1 MSANL
6 LTHRGTINSAVGL
19 RSTSQ
24 SLGWIAAEVGIFAR
38 LGLDF
43 RITRME
49 TAAPD
54 GLAGLLAH
62 EWEVVEI
69 GAVPIVKA
77 ALEGKDPVILLAPEP
92 VAALFILAT
101 GDTPSPEALRGG
113 KMGSSPSRARRG

>member
-6 LTHRGTINSAVGL
+6 LTHRGTINSALGL

-24 SLGWIAAEVGIFAR
+24 SLGWIAAEVSIFAR

-43 RITRME
+43 RIARME

-54 GLAGLLAH
+54 GVAGLLAH

-77 ALEGKDPVILLAPEP
+77 ALEGNDPIILLAPEP
-92 VAALFILAT
+92 VAALFILVT
-101 GDTPSPEALRGG
+101 EDSPTPDAL
-113 KMGSSPSRARRG
+113 S